1 MKEIIRARSIMTG
14 LTRKEE
20 LILLSI
26 LNLQNDAYLV
36 AITDHLSK
44 IMGKK
49 VTITSVHLPLNR
61 LERKGLI
68 ESKMGEATAI
78 RGGRRKRIYTITK
91 MGYSELSEYKRIHDE
106 LWAKYSSLSSQE
118 ENV

>member
-1 MKEIIRARSIMTG
+1 MKG

-26 LNLQNDAYLV
+26 LNLQKDAYLV
-36 AITDHLSK
+36 AITDLLSK
-44 IMGKK
+44 IMDKK
-49 VTITSVHLPLNR
+49 VTVTSVHLPLNR
-61 LERKGLI
+61 LERRGLI
-68 ESKMGEATAI
+68 ESKLGEATAV

-91 MGYSELSEYKRIHDE
+91 KGFAELHEYKRIHDA
-106 LWAKYSSLSSQE
+106 LWANYPKTSPQE

>member
-1 MKEIIRARSIMTG
+1 MKDITRQRKTMTG

-26 LNLQNDAYLV
+26 LNLQKDAYLV
-36 AITDHLSK
+36 AITDHLSN
-44 IMGKK
+44 ITGEK

-68 ESKMGEATAI
+68 ESKFGEAKAV

-91 MGYSELSEYKRIHDE
+91 MGFSELHEYKRIHDK
-106 LWAKYSSLSSQE
+106 LWEKYSKMSTQE
-118 ENV
+118 NNV